1 MFKYLIYYPEDE
13 ERNLH
18 KGKEMKHQ
26 ISNYVIPRCS
36 HYIIEQAVSLSTA
49 LVSGSQLGLM
59 TAGPFIVEGT
69 NTWHV
74 DV

>member
-1 MFKYLIYYPEDE
+1 
-13 ERNLH
+13 
-18 KGKEMKHQ
+18 MKHLHQ

-59 TAGPFIVEGT
+59 TAGLFIAEGT